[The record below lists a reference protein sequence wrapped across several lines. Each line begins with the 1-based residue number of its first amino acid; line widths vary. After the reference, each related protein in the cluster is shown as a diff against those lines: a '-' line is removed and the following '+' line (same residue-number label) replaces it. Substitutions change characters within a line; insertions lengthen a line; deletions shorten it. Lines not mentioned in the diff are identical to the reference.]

1 MRILFLG
8 GGTLGP
14 VTPLIAVWEEMVR
27 RNGVEAHHALFAGTR
42 HGPERA
48 IVTEAHIPFV
58 AVVAAKFDR
67 FLSLRLLAAPFV
79 FVWSLGAALRI
90 CLRFRPDV
98 MLSAGGY
105 VAVPFAYVARLLQ
118 VPVVLH
124 QMDLTPGLTNRL
136 LAPHAAAVTVAVPE
150 LVAFFLVPNVTVTG
164 IPVRRAVADVLEH
177 DISVLATA
185 EHRFAITDRGYP
197 VLLIMGGGTGALQIN
212 TWVAETIS
220 ELLEHCV
227 VIHVTGRGKAAA
239 PIVHQRYIPMEL
251 LSSQDLTLAYAV
263 ADFVVSRAG
272 MGAIAELVATEIP
285 FLLVPMPD
293 SPQEENAHFF
303 SRRANIPVLEKE
315 TTAMQFRDIVLKY
328 LRDPRAWPGSME
340 RLRTTLPANAAAHV
354 AGIVREVAEKKK

>member
-14 VTPLIAVWEEMVR
+14 VTPLIAVWEEMTHRDGADV
-27 RNGVEAHHALFAGTR
+27 HQTLFVGTR
-42 HGPERA
+42 SGPERS
-48 IVTEAHIPFV
+48 VVAHAGIPFV
-58 AVVAAKFDR
+58 AMTAAKLDR
-67 FLSLRLLAAPFV
+67 FFSLRLLAAPFV
-79 FVWSLGAALRI
+79 FVWSLGVALWI

-105 VAVPFAYVARLLQ
+105 VAVPFAYIARFLH

-124 QMDLTPGLTNRL
+124 QMDLAPGLTNRL
-136 LAPHAAAVTVAVPE
+136 LAPHAAAITVAVPE
-150 LVAFFLVPNVTVTG
+150 LIVSFSVPNVTVTG

-177 DISVLATA
+177 DISALAAA

-212 TWVAETIS
+212 TWVAETLS
-220 ELLEHCV
+220 VLLEHAV
-227 VIHVTGRGKAAA
+227 VIHVTGKGKAAA
-239 PIVHQRYIPMEL
+239 PIAHPRYIPVDL
-251 LSSQDLTLAYAV
+251 LSSHDLTLAYAV

-315 TTAMQFRDIVLKY
+315 TTALQFRDAVLRY
-328 LRDPRAWPGSME
+328 VRDPRSWPGSIE
-340 RLRTTLPANAAAHV
+340 RLRTTLPPNAAAHV
-354 AGIVREVAEKKK
+354 VGIVREVVEKK